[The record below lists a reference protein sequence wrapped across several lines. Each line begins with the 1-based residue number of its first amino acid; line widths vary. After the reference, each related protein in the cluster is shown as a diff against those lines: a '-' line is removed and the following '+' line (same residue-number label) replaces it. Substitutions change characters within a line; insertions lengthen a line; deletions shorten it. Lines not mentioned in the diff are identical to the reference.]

1 MRQRVCKSAGR
12 TGQRPVFRLAPSFNY
27 GLALGAGGGFAGGSD
42 GEFGA
47 GGTVGKT
54 LIVGGTVA
62 LAGEPNLDGATTDG
76 VCAFADFKNVRSN
89 WLASIAA

>member
-1 MRQRVCKSAGR
+1 M
-12 TGQRPVFRLAPSFNY
+12 FRLASCFRLARGFSY
-27 GLALGAGGGFAGGSD
+27 GLALGAAGGFAGGSD

-47 GGTVGKT
+47 GGAVGKT

-62 LAGEPNLDGATTDG
+62 LAGEPSLDGVTSDG

>member
-1 MRQRVCKSAGR
+1 MQIVLSPAANDRDYS
-12 TGQRPVFRLAPSFNY
+12 Y
-27 GLALGAGGGFAGGSD
+27 GLALGAGGGFAGASD

-47 GGTVGKT
+47 GGAAGRT

-62 LAGEPNLDGATTDG
+62 PAGDPNFGGATIDDVSG
-76 VCAFADFKNVRSN
+76 LADFKNVRSN

>member
-1 MRQRVCKSAGR
+1 M
-12 TGQRPVFRLAPSFNY
+12 FRLASCFRLARGFSY
-27 GLALGAGGGFAGGSD
+27 GLALGAAGGFAGGSD

-47 GGTVGKT
+47 GGAVGKT

-62 LAGEPNLDGATTDG
+62 LAGGPNLDGVTTDG

>member
-1 MRQRVCKSAGR
+1 M
-12 TGQRPVFRLAPSFNY
+12 
-27 GLALGAGGGFAGGSD
+27 ALGSGGD

-47 GGTVGKT
+47 GGAVGKT

-62 LAGEPNLDGATTDG
+62 LADDPGLGGTTIGG
-76 VCAFADFKNVRSN
+76 VCGFADCKNVRSN

>member
-1 MRQRVCKSAGR
+1 M
-12 TGQRPVFRLAPSFNY
+12 FRLASCFRLARGFNY
-27 GLALGAGGGFAGGSD
+27 GLALGAAGGFPGGSD

-47 GGTVGKT
+47 GGAVGKT

-62 LAGEPNLDGATTDG
+62 LPDDSNLDG

>member
-1 MRQRVCKSAGR
+1 
-12 TGQRPVFRLAPSFNY
+12 VFRLASCLRLARGFSY
-27 GLALGAGGGFAGGSD
+27 GLALGAAGGFAGGSD

-47 GGTVGKT
+47 GGAVGKT

-62 LAGEPNLDGATTDG
+62 LAGEPNLDGVTTDG

-89 WLASIAA
+89 WPASIAA

>member
-1 MRQRVCKSAGR
+1 MQIVRSTAA
-12 TGQRPVFRLAPSFNY
+12 TGH
-27 GLALGAGGGFAGGSD
+27 GLGAAGGFAGGSD

-47 GGTVGKT
+47 GGAVGKT

-62 LAGEPNLDGATTDG
+62 LAGDPNLAGATIDG
-76 VCAFADFKNVRSN
+76 VSGFADFKNVRSN

>member
-1 MRQRVCKSAGR
+1 M
-12 TGQRPVFRLAPSFNY
+12 FRLASCLRLARGFNY
-27 GLALGAGGGFAGGSD
+27 GLALGAGGSD

-47 GGTVGKT
+47 GGAVGKT

-62 LAGEPNLDGATTDG
+62 LAGEPSLDGVTTDG
-76 VCAFADFKNVRSN
+76 VCVFADFKNVRSN